1 MLTNRQEMVLMSIVD
16 NFLDHMTPLSS
27 NYLIEKYNLKVSPAT
42 IRNEMSKLET
52 MGLLQKPHT
61 SAGRIPTREAIRYY
75 VSKLNQDLSEQK
87 TEIDENAT
95 LRMTMTELL
104 NDNENT
110 QEVADYISGITKQLT
125 QVFLVNRY
133 AVVRG
138 LYITYLTP
146 KLVLAIIVLSSSKV
160 IKVPVECNIELTLND
175 IEQYTNYLNQ
185 TVINKPLADLP
196 KIINEMKVPK
206 VLFTLKNNL
215 YIAIENHLANMSH
228 SSGFSGFD
236 YIIESMS
243 TEADT
248 LQALYSD
255 IQDKDFKKLIDMN
268 EDGVR
273 VYFGEEIDEK
283 YQSISVITTNFSFDA
298 HAGNL
303 MIIGPEL
310 MSYKN
315 IIRLLYDINNQSV
328 ERGSR
333 LG

>member
-1 MLTNRQEMVLMSIVD
+1 MLTNRQELVLMSIVD

-27 NYLIEKYNLKVSPAT
+27 NYLLETYNLNVSPAT
-42 IRNEMSKLET
+42 IRNEMSKLESL
-52 MGLLQKPHT
+52 GLLKKPHT
-61 SAGRIPTREAIRYY
+61 SAGRIPTRQAIRYY
-75 VSKLNQDLSEQK
+75 VSKLNQDLALQK
-87 TEIDENAT
+87 TQIDEDAS
-95 LRMTMTELL
+95 LRTTMTELL
-104 NDNENT
+104 NDSENT
-110 QEVADYISGITKQLT
+110 QEVAEYISGITKQLT
-125 QVFLVNRY
+125 QVFLLNKD

-146 KLVLAIIVLSSSKV
+146 KLVLAIIVLSSKKV
-160 IKVPVECNIELTLND
+160 IKIPVECNIELTFND

-185 TVINKPLADLP
+185 TVINKPLKRLP
-196 KIINEMKVPK
+196 SMINEMKVPK

-215 YIAIENHLANMSH
+215 DIAIENHLATLSH
-228 SSGFSGFD
+228 SSGFAGFD

-255 IQDKDFKKLIDMN
+255 IQDKELGKLIDSD
-268 EDGVR
+268 EDGVN

-283 YQSISVITTNFSFDA
+283 YQSISVISTNFSFDE

-315 IIRLLYDINNQSV
+315 IIRLLYDINDQSV
-328 ERGSR
+328 ERGST